1 MAFPAQ
7 LNLSS
12 LDGNNGFVVKG
23 IDRLDFSG
31 GSVSGAGDFNGDG
44 IDDLII
50 GADFA
55 GPNGYGS
62 GESYVVFGTDA
73 GFGATLELSGLD
85 GSNGFVLNGID
96 TDDRS
101 GLSVSGA
108 GDVNGDGFDDL
119 IIGALGADPNGR
131 NSGESYVVFGTDAG
145 FGAAL
150 ELSSLDGSNGFVID
164 GIDAGDFSGR
174 SVSSAGDVNDDGFD
188 DLIIGAL
195 GADPNGYGSGE
206 SYVVFGSDAGF
217 GAVLEL
223 SSLDG
228 SNGFAINGI
237 EAGDYSGLSV
247 SGAGDINGDGIDD
260 LIIGDGSFAATNDL
274 YSSESYVVFGTD
286 TGFSPTI
293 NLASLDGSNG
303 FVLDGL
309 DRAYDYGSSYAGF
322 SVSGAGDINGDGFDD
337 LIMGTQQARR
347 YGLSSS
353 EHAYV
358 VFGSDT
364 SFGSALD
371 LSSLDGS
378 NGFFVGGIEYSR
390 YDGSSSIA
398 VSGAGDVNGDGFD
411 DLIIGVGAVDSNG
424 LKKSGKSYVVFGT
437 NAGFDAD
444 FSLSRL
450 DGSNGFALNGINA
463 YDNSGVSVSGAGDIN
478 GDGIDDLIIGAS
490 GADPNGTDSGESYVV
505 FGSASATNAALNAV
519 DGTVSTDEDTALSG
533 SVFTDNGSGP
543 DTDADGNTLTVTQVN
558 GIAASVGTQI
568 TLDSGALLTLNANG
582 HFDYDPNAQ
591 FEALNAGDTG
601 TDSFEYALSDG
612 LLTATATVTIFIA
625 GVDDAA
631 PGTLTGTNG
640 GDALIGGRGPNVIV
654 GKAGRDFLDGGSG
667 RDFLFGGDGNDILLG
682 GGGDDTL
689 MGEQG
694 FDTLK
699 GGNGRDFLYG
709 GNGRDFLDGGAGN
722 DTLVGGI
729 GKDTLAG
736 GKGNDTLIGGEGKDT
751 FVLALGNGTDTIA
764 DFSSQDLV
772 GLTGGLGV
780 GDLSFAGNNIIATDT
795 NEILATLIG
804 VDASSLNSSQFVIV

>member
-44 IDDLII
+44 FDDLII

-73 GFGATLELSGLD
+73 GFGATLELAGLD

-101 GLSVSGA
+101 GLAVSGA

-119 IIGALGADPNGR
+119 IIGALGADPNGYGSGESYVVFGTDVGFGAALELSSLDGSNGFVINGIDAGDFSGR
-131 NSGESYVVFGTDAG
+131 AVSSAGDVNNDGFDDLIIGALGADPNGYGSGESYVVFGTDAG

-150 ELSSLDGSNGFVID
+150 ELSSLDGSNGF
-164 GIDAGDFSGR
+164 
-174 SVSSAGDVNDDGFD
+174 
-188 DLIIGAL
+188 
-195 GADPNGYGSGE
+195 
-206 SYVVFGSDAGF
+206 
-217 GAVLEL
+217 
-223 SSLDG
+223 
-228 SNGFAINGI
+228 AINGI
-237 EAGDYSGLSV
+237 DAGDYSGLSV
-247 SGAGDINGDGIDD
+247 SGAGDVNGDGIDD
-260 LIIGDGSFAATNDL
+260 LIIGNGSFSATNDL

-293 NLASLDGSNG
+293 NLSSLDGSNG
-303 FVLDGL
+303 FVLNGL

-337 LIMGTQQARR
+337 LIIGTQQARR
-347 YGLSSS
+347 YGPSSS

-358 VFGSDT
+358 IFGSDM

-378 NGFFVGGIEYSR
+378 NGFFIDGIEYSG

-411 DLIIGVGAVDSNG
+411 DLIIGVGAADSNG
-424 LKKSGKSYVVFGT
+424 IKKSGKSYVVFGT
-437 NAGFDAD
+437 NAGFDAAL
-444 FSLSRL
+444 SLGGL
-450 DGSNGFALNGINA
+450 DGSNGFALDGINA
-463 YDNSGVSVSGAGDIN
+463 DDSSGVSVSGTGDIN

-505 FGSASATNAALNAV
+505 FGAASAANAALNAV
-519 DGTVSTDEDTALSG
+519 DDTVSTDEDTALSG
-533 SVFTDNGSGP
+533 NVFTDNGGGP
-543 DTDADGNTLTVTQVN
+543 DTDADGNTLIVTQVN

-601 TDSFEYALSDG
+601 TDSFEYTLSDG
-612 LLTATATVTIFIA
+612 LTATATVTISIA

-631 PGTLTGTNG
+631 LGTLPGTNNGDTLIGSRGTN
-640 GDALIGGRGPNVIV
+640 VIL
-654 GKAGRDFLDGGSG
+654 GKAGRDFIDGRSGSDILIGGDGSDILIGGRGKDRLFGGQGYDVLKGGNGDDFLDGGNG
-667 RDFLFGGDGNDILLG
+667 RDFLFGDAGNDILLG
-682 GGGDDTL
+682 GGG
-689 MGEQG
+689 
-694 FDTLK
+694 
-699 GGNGRDFLYG
+699 
-709 GNGRDFLDGGAGN
+709 N
-722 DTLVGGI
+722 DR
-729 GKDTLAG
+729 LAG
-736 GKGNDTLIGGEGKDT
+736 GKGNDRLTGGNGGDT
-751 FVLALGNGTDTIA
+751 FVLALGEGTDTIT
-764 DFSSQDLV
+764 DFSAEDVIGLV
-772 GLTGGLGV
+772 GGLGI
-780 GDLSFAGNNIIATDT
+780 GDLSFVGNDIVATGT
-795 NEILATLIG
+795 NEVLATLIG
-804 VDASSLNSSQFVIV
+804 IDTASLNSSQLVVI